1 MSNTVKDPR
10 VNIEKLSKVPPLPIS
25 DDEEEKDPFDYHHRV
40 ETCPCGYCALA
51 RYHRD
56 TWKKAKKN

>member
-1 MSNTVKDPR
+1 MEKDR
-10 VNIEKLSKVPPLPIS
+10 QSKKLPPLPAS
-25 DDEEEKDPFDYHHRV
+25 DDEEEKKGSFDYHHRV